1 MRKKGLISTKMAED
15 PANEPL
21 KWINAGVA
29 NVELNVTLM
38 PDHKIK
44 LPSTHGNP
52 NEYIVYDVAQI
63 KIRYVFVLKWKGPRQ
78 WGIY

>member
-1 MRKKGLISTKMAED
+1 MRKKGLISTDMAEN

-21 KWINAGVA
+21 KWMDAGVA
-29 NVELNVTLM
+29 NAELSGTFM

-44 LPSTHGNP
+44 LPTANGNP

-63 KIRYVFVLKWKGPRQ
+63 KIRYVFMLKWKASRQ